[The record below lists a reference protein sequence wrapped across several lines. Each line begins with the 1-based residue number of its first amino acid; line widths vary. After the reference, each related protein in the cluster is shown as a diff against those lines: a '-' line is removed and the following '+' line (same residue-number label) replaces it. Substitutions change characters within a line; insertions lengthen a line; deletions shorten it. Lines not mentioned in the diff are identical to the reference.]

1 MNVKRE
7 PYLRGLDSLSQ
18 YHGIPG
24 VISIQR
30 LQAVSQSLGGDL
42 KDRQG
47 LMAMGDLTKMQCLGL
62 AQ

>member
-7 PYLRGLDSLSQ
+7 PYLRGLDTL
-18 YHGIPG
+18 
-24 VISIQR
+24 
-30 LQAVSQSLGGDL
+30 SQSLGGDL